1 MHMELFE
8 QQLKLMHEG
17 KGFIAA
23 LDQSGGSTPKA
34 LVGYGIQ
41 ENAYKNEDEMYA
53 LIHAM
58 RSRVMTDKSFTGDK
72 ILGVIL
78 FEKTL
83 NSKVEGI
90 PTTEYLW
97 KKNILSFLKIDK
109 GLEEKVNGV
118 QLMKPIPNLAAVIQD
133 AGSKGVFGTKMRSVI
148 FENNEQGISA
158 VVKQQFEFARII
170 IANGLV
176 PIIEP
181 EVDIHA
187 ADKKE
192 IEASLKKY
200 ILEELNTLAPNEKVM
215 LKLTLP
221 TIDNFYNEFTK
232 HPQVVRVVALSG
244 GYDIDKACDLL
255 AKNNGTIAS
264 YSRALLDD
272 LRVNQTT
279 EEFSNVLSTAIDKI
293 YKASIA

>member
-1 MHMELFE
+1 MK
-8 QQLKLMHEG
+8 QLKRMRED

-34 LVGYGIQ
+34 LLGYGIQ
-41 ENAYKNEDEMYA
+41 ETAYESEDEMYD

-83 NSKVEGI
+83 NSKVEGV
-90 PTTEYLW
+90 PTPEYLW
-97 KKNILSFLKIDK
+97 KKNILTFLKIDK
-109 GLEEKVNGV
+109 GLEGKEFEV
-118 QLMKPIPNLAAVIQD
+118 QLMKMIPHLDEVIQD
-133 AGSKGVFGTKMRSVI
+133 AKKKGVFGTKMRSVI
-148 FENNEQGISA
+148 YGYNRDSITKIVQ
-158 VVKQQFEFARII
+158 QQFNFARVII
-170 IANGLV
+170 ENGLI

-187 ADKKE
+187 HNKKE
-192 IEASLKKY
+192 IEMTLKEEIEHQLSL
-200 ILEELNTLAPNEKVM
+200 LNSEQRVM

-221 TIDNFYNEFTK
+221 TVDNFYNDLTK
-232 HPQVVRVVALSG
+232 HPQVLRVVALSG
-244 GYDIDKACDLL
+244 GYDIDKACELL
-255 AKNNGTIAS
+255 AKNKGTIAS

-279 EEFSNVLSTAIDKI
+279 EEFSKVLSTAIDKI
-293 YKASIA
+293 YNASIT

>member
-1 MHMELFE
+1 MTIFE
-8 QQLKLMHEG
+8 QQLKRMKQD

-41 ENAYKNEDEMYA
+41 ENVYKSEDEMYQ

-58 RSRVMTDKSFTGDK
+58 RARVMTDNSFRGDK

-78 FEKTL
+78 FKKTL

-97 KKNILSFLKIDK
+97 KKNIVTFLKIDK
-109 GLEEKVNGV
+109 GLEEKNNAV
-118 QLMKPIPNLAAVIQD
+118 QLMKPIPNLAGIIQD
-133 AGSKGVFGTKMRSVI
+133 AKSKGVFGTKMRSVI
-148 FENNEQGISA
+148 FANNQAGISA
-158 VVKQQFEFARII
+158 VVQQQFEFARII
-170 IANGLV
+170 IENGLV

-187 ADKKE
+187 GDKNE
-192 IEASLKKY
+192 IEATLKTA
-200 ILEELNTLAPNEKVM
+200 ILQQLNKLESNQNVM

-221 TIDNFYNEFTK
+221 TENNFYNDLTN

-244 GYDIDKACDLL
+244 GYDFEKATTLL
-255 AKNNGTIAS
+255 ANNKNVIAS
-264 YSRALLDD
+264 FSRALLDD
-272 LRVNQTT
+272 LRVDQTQ
-279 EEFSNVLSTAIDKI
+279 EEFSSVLSTAIDGI
-293 YKASIA
+293 YKASIT

>member
-1 MHMELFE
+1 MTTFD
-8 QQLKLMHEG
+8 QQLKRMQQD

-34 LVGYGIQ
+34 LLGYGIP

-53 LIHAM
+53 LIHEM

-83 NSKVEGI
+83 NSKVDGL

-109 GLEEKVNGV
+109 GLEEKKDGV
-118 QLMKPIPNLAAVIQD
+118 QLMKPIPNLASVIQD
-133 AGSKGVFGTKMRSVI
+133 AKSKGVFGTKMRSVI
-148 FENNEQGISA
+148 FSNNEAGIMN
-158 VVKQQFEFARII
+158 VVQQQFEFARII
-170 IANGLV
+170 IANGLI

-192 IEASLKKY
+192 IEATLKNK
-200 ILEELNTLAPNEKVM
+200 ITEQLNKLQPNEKVM

-221 TIDNFYNEFTK
+221 TIDNFYLDLTQ

-244 GYDIDKACDLL
+244 GYELEKATELL
-255 AKNNGTIAS
+255 SNNKNIIAS
-264 YSRALLDD
+264 FSRALLDD
-272 LRVNQTT
+272 LRVTQTT
-279 EEFSNVLSTAIDKI
+279 AEFSGVLSKAIDKI
-293 YKASIA
+293 YAASIT

>member
-1 MHMELFE
+1 MSIFE
-8 QQLKLMHEG
+8 QQLKRMRED

-34 LVGYGIQ
+34 LIGYGIQ
-41 ENAYKNEDEMYA
+41 ESAYKSEDEMYE

-83 NSKVEGI
+83 NSTVAGI
-90 PTTEYLW
+90 PTPQYLW
-97 KKNILSFLKIDK
+97 KKNILTFLKIDK
-109 GLEEKVNGV
+109 GLEAKDKGV
-118 QLMKPIPNLAAVIQD
+118 QIMKPIPNLAAVIQD
-133 AGSKGVFGTKMRSVI
+133 AKNKGVFGTKMRSVI
-148 FENNEQGISA
+148 FENNEEGISN
-158 VVKQQFEFARII
+158 VVKQQFDFARII
-170 IANGLV
+170 IENGLV

-181 EVDIHA
+181 EVDIHSV
-187 ADKKE
+187 DKKE
-192 IEASLKKY
+192 IEATLKKY
-200 ILEELNTLAPNEKVM
+200 ILQQLNTLAPDQNVM

-221 TIDNFYNEFTK
+221 TVDNFYNELTK

-255 AKNNGTIAS
+255 AKNKGTIAS

-279 EEFSNVLSTAIDKI
+279 EEFSKVLSTAINKI
-293 YKASIA
+293 YNASIT

>member
-1 MHMELFE
+1 MTTFD
-8 QQLKLMHEG
+8 QQLKRMQQD

-34 LVGYGIQ
+34 LLGYGIS
-41 ENAYKNEDEMYA
+41 ESAYKNEDEMYA
-53 LIHAM
+53 LIHEM
-58 RSRVMTDKSFTGDK
+58 RSRVMTDKSFTGEK

-83 NSKVEGI
+83 NSKVEGL

-97 KKNILSFLKIDK
+97 KKNIVSFLKIDK
-109 GLEEKVNGV
+109 GLEEKKDGV
-118 QLMKPIPNLAAVIQD
+118 QLMKPIPNLAGVIQD
-133 AGSKGVFGTKMRSVI
+133 AKSKGVFGTKMRSVI
-148 FENNEQGISA
+148 FSNNVTGITN
-158 VVKQQFEFARII
+158 VVQQQFEFARII

-187 ADKKE
+187 PDKKE
-192 IEASLKKY
+192 IEATLKNK
-200 ILEELNTLAPNEKVM
+200 ITEQLNKLQPNEKVM

-221 TIDNFYNEFTK
+221 TIDNFYMDLTQ

-244 GYDIDKACDLL
+244 GYELDKAAELL
-255 AKNNGTIAS
+255 SNNKNIIAS
-264 YSRALLDD
+264 FSRALLDD
-272 LRVNQTT
+272 LRVTQTT
-279 EEFSNVLSTAIDKI
+279 AEFSGILSKAIDTI
-293 YKASIA
+293 YTASIT

>member
-1 MHMELFE
+1 MTLFE
-8 QQLKLMHEG
+8 QQLKRMKED

-34 LVGYGIQ
+34 LEGYGIQ
-41 ENAYKNEDEMYA
+41 ENAYKSEDEMYG

-58 RSRVMTDKSFTGDK
+58 RSRVMTDESFNGDK

-83 NSKVEGI
+83 NSKVEGL

-97 KKNILSFLKIDK
+97 NKKIVPFLKIDK
-109 GLEEKVNGV
+109 GLEEKTNAV
-118 QLMKPIPNLAAVIQD
+118 QVMKPIPNLAGIIQD
-133 AGSKGVFGTKMRSVI
+133 AKSKRVFGTKMRSVI
-148 FENNEQGISA
+148 FANNQEGILT

-170 IANGLV
+170 IENGLI

-192 IEASLKKY
+192 IEATLKKF
-200 ILEELNTLAPNEKVM
+200 ILEELNTLASSQHVM

-221 TIDNFYNEFTK
+221 AEGNFYSDLTT

-244 GYDIDKACDLL
+244 GYDFKEATHLL
-255 AKNNGTIAS
+255 SNNKGVIAS
-264 YSRALLDD
+264 FSRALLDD
-272 LRVNQTT
+272 LRVDQTT
-279 EEFSNVLSTAIDKI
+279 EEFSTVLSTAIDGI
-293 YKASIA
+293 YNASIT

>member
-1 MHMELFE
+1 MTTFD
-8 QQLKLMHEG
+8 QQLKRMQQD

-34 LVGYGIQ
+34 LLGYGIP
-41 ENAYKNEDEMYA
+41 ESAYKNEDEMYA
-53 LIHAM
+53 LIHEM
-58 RSRVMTDKSFTGDK
+58 RSRVMTDNSFTGEK

-83 NSKVEGI
+83 NSKVEGL

-97 KKNILSFLKIDK
+97 KKNIVSFLKIDK
-109 GLEEKVNGV
+109 GLEEKKDGV
-118 QLMKPIPNLAAVIQD
+118 QVMKPIPNLAGVIQD
-133 AGSKGVFGTKMRSVI
+133 AKSKGVFGTKMRSVI
-148 FENNEQGISA
+148 FSNNETGITN
-158 VVKQQFEFARII
+158 VVQQQFEFARII

-192 IEASLKKY
+192 IEATLKNK
-200 ILEELNTLAPNEKVM
+200 ITEQLNKLQPNEKVM

-221 TIDNFYNEFTK
+221 TIDNFYLELTQ

-244 GYDIDKACDLL
+244 GYELDKASELL
-255 AKNNGTIAS
+255 SNNKNIIAS
-264 YSRALLDD
+264 FSRALLDD
-272 LRVNQTT
+272 LRVTQTT
-279 EEFSNVLSTAIDKI
+279 VEFSGILSKAINEI
-293 YKASIA
+293 YNASIT

>member
-1 MHMELFE
+1 MTIFE
-8 QQLKLMHEG
+8 QQLRRMKQD

-34 LVGYGIQ
+34 LTGYGIQ
-41 ENAYKNEDEMYA
+41 ENAYKNEDEMYG

-58 RSRVMTDKSFTGDK
+58 RSRVLTDKSFTGDK

-83 NSKVEGI
+83 NAKVEGM

-97 KKNILSFLKIDK
+97 KKHIVPFLKIDK
-109 GLEEKVNGV
+109 GLEEKKNDV
-118 QLMKPIPNLAAVIQD
+118 QLMKPIPNLAGIIQD
-133 AGSKGVFGTKMRSVI
+133 AKSKGVFGTKMRSVI
-148 FENNEQGISA
+148 FANNQAGIAA
-158 VVKQQFEFARII
+158 VVQQQFEFARII
-170 IANGLV
+170 IENGLV

-192 IEASLKKY
+192 IEATLKAAL
-200 ILEELNTLAPNEKVM
+200 LEQLNKLTANQNVM

-221 TIDNFYNEFTK
+221 AENNFYSDLTT

-244 GYDIDKACDLL
+244 GYDFEKATNLL
-255 AKNNGTIAS
+255 ANNKNVIAS
-264 YSRALLDD
+264 FSRALLDD
-272 LRVNQTT
+272 LRVDQTT
-279 EEFSNVLSTAIDKI
+279 EQFSTVLSKAIDGI
-293 YKASIA
+293 YNASIT

>member
-1 MHMELFE
+1 MTTFD
-8 QQLKLMHEG
+8 QQLKRMQQD

-23 LDQSGGSTPKA
+23 LDQSGGTTPKA
-34 LVGYGIQ
+34 LIGYGIQ
-41 ENAYKNEDEMYA
+41 ESAYKSEDEMYE

-83 NSKVEGI
+83 NSKVAGL
-90 PTTEYLW
+90 PTPEYLW
-97 KKNILSFLKIDK
+97 KKNILTFLKIDK
-109 GLEEKVNGV
+109 GLEEKEFEV
-118 QLMKPIPNLAAVIQD
+118 QLMKTIPHLDEVIQD
-133 AGSKGVFGTKMRSVI
+133 AKKKGVFGTKMRSVI
-148 FENNEQGISA
+148 YGYNRDSIA
-158 VVKQQFEFARII
+158 KVVQQQFNFARVII
-170 IANGLV
+170 ENGLI

-181 EVDIHA
+181 EVDIHSHN
-187 ADKKE
+187 KKE
-192 IEASLKKY
+192 IEMSLK
-200 ILEELNTLAPNEKVM
+200 EEIEHQLSLLNSDQKVM

-221 TIDNFYNEFTK
+221 TVDNFYNEFTK

-255 AKNNGTIAS
+255 AKNKGTIAS

-279 EEFSNVLSTAIDKI
+279 EEFSKVLSTAIDKI
-293 YKASIA
+293 YNASIT

>member
-1 MHMELFE
+1 MSTFE
-8 QQLKLMHEG
+8 QQLKRMRAD

-41 ENAYKNEDEMYA
+41 ENAYKSEDEMYE

-58 RSRVMTDKSFTGDK
+58 RSRVMTDTSFTGDK

-83 NSKVEGI
+83 NSKVEGL
-90 PTTEYLW
+90 PTPEYLW
-97 KKNILSFLKIDK
+97 KKNILTFLKIDK
-109 GLEEKVNGV
+109 GLETKDTGV
-118 QLMKPIPNLAAVIQD
+118 QVMKPIPNLAGVIQD
-133 AGSKGVFGTKMRSVI
+133 AKSKGVFGTKMRSVI
-148 FENNEQGISA
+148 FENNQEGISN
-158 VVKQQFEFARII
+158 VVKQQFDFARII
-170 IANGLV
+170 IENGLV

-181 EVDIHA
+181 EVDIHS
-187 ADKKE
+187 ADKKD
-192 IEASLKKY
+192 IEATLKKA
-200 ILEELNTLAPNEKVM
+200 ILFQLNALAPNQKVM

-221 TIDNFYNEFTK
+221 SEDNFYSEFTK

-244 GYDIDKACDLL
+244 GYDVDKACSLL
-255 AKNNGTIAS
+255 ANNKGIIAS
-264 YSRALLDD
+264 FSRALLDD

-279 EEFSNVLSTAIDKI
+279 EEFSGVLSTAINKI
-293 YKASIA
+293 YNASIT

>member
-1 MHMELFE
+1 ME
-8 QQLKLMHEG
+8 QQLKRMQQD

-34 LVGYGIQ
+34 LLGYGIQ
-41 ENAYKNEDEMYA
+41 ENAYKNEDEMYE

-83 NSKVEGI
+83 NSTVEGL
-90 PTTEYLW
+90 PTPEYLW
-97 KKNILSFLKIDK
+97 KKNILTFLKIDK
-109 GLEEKVNGV
+109 GLEEKEFEV
-118 QLMKPIPNLAAVIQD
+118 QLMKTIPHLNTVIQD
-133 AGSKGVFGTKMRSVI
+133 AKNKGVFGTKMRSVI
-148 FENNEQGISA
+148 YGYNRDSITKIVQ
-158 VVKQQFEFARII
+158 QQFNFARVII
-170 IANGLV
+170 ENGLI

-187 ADKKE
+187 HNKKE
-192 IEASLKKY
+192 IETTLKEEMEHQLSL
-200 ILEELNTLAPNEKVM
+200 LNSDQHVM

-221 TIDNFYNEFTK
+221 TVDNFYNELTK

-255 AKNNGTIAS
+255 AKNKGTIAS

-272 LRVNQTT
+272 LRINQTT
-279 EEFSNVLSTAIDKI
+279 EEFSTVLSTAIDKI
-293 YKASIA
+293 YNASIT

>member
-1 MHMELFE
+1 MDVFE
-8 QQLKLMHEG
+8 KQLKRMHED

-34 LVGYGIQ
+34 LLGYGIK
-41 ENAYKNEDEMYA
+41 EDAYKNEDEMYD

-58 RSRVMTDKSFTGDK
+58 RSRVMTDPAFTGDK

-83 NSKVEGI
+83 NAKVSGV

-109 GLEEKVNGV
+109 GLEEKSNGV
-118 QLMKPIPNLAAVIQD
+118 QLMKPIPGLAALIAD
-133 AGSKGVFGTKMRSVI
+133 AKNKGVFGTKMRSVI
-148 FENNEQGISA
+148 FSNDQQGIAA
-158 VVKQQFEFARII
+158 VVAQQFDFARVII
-170 IANGLV
+170 ENGLI

-192 IEASLKKY
+192 IEATLKKE
-200 ILEELNTLAPNEKVM
+200 ILAHLNKLIPNQNVM
-215 LKLTLP
+215 LKLSLP
-221 TIDNFYNEFTK
+221 TVDNFYAEFTQ
-232 HPQVVRVVALSG
+232 HPQVVRLVALSG
-244 GYDIDKACDLL
+244 GYELEKACELL
-255 AKNNGTIAS
+255 AHNKGMIAS
-264 YSRALLDD
+264 FSRALLDD
-272 LRVNQTT
+272 LRVDQTPQQFT
-279 EEFSNVLSTAIDKI
+279 QVLENAIDHI
-293 YKASIA
+293 YKASIT

>member
-1 MHMELFE
+1 MSTFE
-8 QQLKLMHEG
+8 QQLKRMHEG
-17 KGFIAA
+17 AGFIAA

-41 ENAYKNEDEMYA
+41 ETAYKNEDEMYA

-83 NSKVEGI
+83 NSKVEGL

-148 FENNEQGISA
+148 FENNQTGIAA
-158 VVKQQFEFARII
+158 VVKQQFDFARII

-181 EVDIHA
+181 EVDIHSP
-187 ADKKE
+187 DKKE

-200 ILEELNTLAPNEKVM
+200 ILEQLNTLAPNEKVM

-221 TIDNFYNEFTK
+221 TVDNFYNEFTK
-232 HPQVVRVVALSG
+232 HSQVVRVVALSG
-244 GYDIDKACDLL
+244 GYDLEKATQLL
-255 AKNNGTIAS
+255 AANKGTIAS
-264 YSRALLDD
+264 FSRALLDD
-272 LRVNQTT
+272 LRVNQTP
-279 EEFSNVLSTAIDKI
+279 EEFSKVLSTAIDVI
-293 YKASIA
+293 YNASIT

>member
-1 MHMELFE
+1 MTLFE
-8 QQLKLMHEG
+8 QQLARMRQD

-34 LVGYGIQ
+34 LLGYGIQ
-41 ENAYKNEDEMYA
+41 ENAYKNEDEMYG

-83 NSKVEGI
+83 NSKVEGL

-97 KKNILSFLKIDK
+97 NKKIVSFLKIDK
-109 GLEEKVNGV
+109 GLEEKKDDVH
-118 QLMKPIPNLAAVIQD
+118 LMKPIPNLADVIKD
-133 AGSKGVFGTKMRSVI
+133 AKSKGVFGTKMRSVV
-148 FENNEQGISA
+148 FANNQEGIA
-158 VVKQQFEFARII
+158 DVVKQQFDFARII
-170 IANGLV
+170 IENGLV

-187 ADKKE
+187 SDKKE
-192 IEASLKKY
+192 IEATLKKN
-200 ILEELNTLAPNEKVM
+200 ILEQLNTLAPDQIVM

-221 TIDNFYNEFTK
+221 SEDNFYNDLTK
-232 HPQVVRVVALSG
+232 HPQVLRVVALSG

-255 AKNNGTIAS
+255 AKNKGTIAS

-279 EEFSNVLSTAIDKI
+279 EEFSKVLSTAIDKI
-293 YKASIA
+293 YSASIT

>member
-1 MHMELFE
+1 MTLFE
-8 QQLKLMHEG
+8 QQLKRMRQD

-34 LVGYGIQ
+34 LLGYGIQ
-41 ENAYKNEDEMYA
+41 ESAYKSEDEMYS
-53 LIHAM
+53 LIHEM

-83 NSKVEGI
+83 NSKVEGL

-97 KKNILSFLKIDK
+97 NKNIVSFLKIDK
-109 GLEEKVNGV
+109 GLEEKKDDV
-118 QLMKPIPNLAAVIQD
+118 QLMKPIPNLPGVIKD
-133 AGSKGVFGTKMRSVI
+133 AKSKGVFGTKMRSVI
-148 FENNEQGISA
+148 FANNQEGISDI
-158 VVKQQFEFARII
+158 VKQQFEFARII
-170 IANGLV
+170 IENGLV

-187 ADKKE
+187 PDKKD
-192 IEASLKKY
+192 IETKLKKA
-200 ILEELNTLAPNEKVM
+200 ILEQLNTLTPDQIVM

-221 TIDNFYNEFTK
+221 SEDNFYSELTK

-244 GYDIDKACDLL
+244 GYELDKASDLL
-255 AKNNGTIAS
+255 TVNKGVIAS
-264 YSRALLDD
+264 FSRALLDD

-279 EEFSNVLSTAIDKI
+279 EEFSGILSKAIDHI
-293 YKASIA
+293 YTASIT